1 MKEKELIL
9 IIEKEFEG
17 KTLLEYLLTFRI
29 NKSYINN
36 LISSKKVILNSVTI
50 KNGNMLIKEGDKI
63 IIMFPIEE
71 TTLYNFEIDVIYE
84 DDWIIVVNKPA
95 NILVHT
101 DGLTN
106 NTLTNAVHYYLKK
119 KEELIFAFPIHRLD
133 FETTGIVVFAKNK
146 LALAYL
152 SVAIEQHELNK
163 EYVCLCKDPFQK
175 EKGII
180 DVPIGK
186 DRHSQKQRVSKTGK
200 EALSTYEVIKN
211 GQISKVKVII
221 EHGRKHQIRVH
232 MSHIKHPIIGD
243 KLYGIEDNKG
253 LKLHFKKVS
262 FIHPYT
268 RKPIELT
275 CKEDF

>member
-9 IIEKEFEG
+9 IIGKEFEG

-71 TTLYNFEIDVIYE
+71 ITLYNFEIDVIYE

-163 EYVCLCKDPFQK
+163 EYVCLCKGPFQK